1 MVFAN
6 YSKSFNI
13 TAIISQ
19 CALQR
24 VFCDDIKASC
34 IHKPLFPSAPTLPPT
49 YEQILTPKSKCIK
62 LIITVLQSTLKLGT
76 LLARHSKIT

>member
-24 VFCDDIKASC
+24 VFCDDIKASY
-34 IHKPLFPSAPTLPPT
+34 IHRPLFPSAPTLPPT
-49 YEQILTPKSKCIK
+49 YEQILTPKSNCIK
-62 LIITVLQSTLKLGT
+62 LIITVLQSTLKLGM
-76 LLARHSKIT
+76 LLAHHSKIT